1 TPTGN
6 GTDTMSVDLYQEA
19 ISGWFPLSHAYNL
32 ARFDVIMSLQVVAD
46 TSEPL
51 RVGKDGT
58 LTVYVQETTG
68 KPVSGATVH
77 IKGAGVESEKKSDKD
92 GKVVFNVRPTE
103 RGRIIIEASM
113 ENGMMK
119 GSYTTVFVESYVEP
133 PMLDLDPVQ
142 SIVSS
147 GSLQVSGRTNQGT
160 RITINGKPVQVSQ
173 DGKFTFT
180 AKLNEG
186 VNTIVVQATNQ
197 TGQTVTKVIRVESRT
212 QPSGIIIDPL
222 GDYENVTVIRVRG
235 HVEPGCKVTITSD
248 ADGKAVE
255 AVVSNDVFVADVAV
269 KEGNN
274 NITVEATDVVGKK
287 SNKSATVYVFKK
299 VHVQLQIDS
308 LVMVIN
314 GVPTRLAV
322 APRLIGG
329 STMVPFRVIAE
340 AFGATADYDGATKKI
355 TVKWE
360 NNVLEMVI
368 GNKQATLNGNPIT
381 LAQAP
386 QIIGGSTMVPLRF
399 VENFGNVEVVYN
411 SASKTIDIIRRK

>member
-1 TPTGN
+1 
-6 GTDTMSVDLYQEA
+6 
-19 ISGWFPLSHAYNL
+19 
-32 ARFDVIMSLQVVAD
+32 
-46 TSEPL
+46 
-51 RVGKDGT
+51 
-58 LTVYVQETTG
+58 
-68 KPVSGATVH
+68 
-77 IKGAGVESEKKSDKD
+77 
-92 GKVVFNVRPTE
+92 
-103 RGRIIIEASM
+103 
-113 ENGMMK
+113 
-119 GSYTTVFVESYVEP
+119 
-133 PMLDLDPVQ
+133 
-142 SIVSS
+142 
-147 GSLQVSGRTNQGT
+147 
-160 RITINGKPVQVSQ
+160 
-173 DGKFTFT
+173 
-180 AKLNEG
+180 
-186 VNTIVVQATNQ
+186 
-197 TGQTVTKVIRVESRT
+197 VTKVIRVESRT

-287 SNKSATVYVFKK
+287 SNKSVTVYVFKK
-299 VHVQLQIDS
+299 VHVQLQINS

-322 APRLIGG
+322 APQLVSG
-329 STMVPFRVIAE
+329 STMVPFKAIAE
-340 AFGATADYDGATKKI
+340 AFGATAAYDGATKRI
-355 TVKWE
+355 TVTWE

-381 LAQAP
+381 LTQAP
-386 QIIGGSTMVPLRF
+386 TIVGGSTLVPLRF

>member
-1 TPTGN
+1 
-6 GTDTMSVDLYQEA
+6 
-19 ISGWFPLSHAYNL
+19 
-32 ARFDVIMSLQVVAD
+32 
-46 TSEPL
+46 
-51 RVGKDGT
+51 
-58 LTVYVQETTG
+58 
-68 KPVSGATVH
+68 
-77 IKGAGVESEKKSDKD
+77 
-92 GKVVFNVRPTE
+92 
-103 RGRIIIEASM
+103 
-113 ENGMMK
+113 MMK

-142 SIVSS
+142 SVVSS